1 MVTYNCSQ
9 GRLAIMNK
17 VKNFFKAKQCKKEV
31 KEIVAIQEKAVKELE
46 TLNNNLKLISK
57 SY

>member
-1 MVTYNCSQ
+1 
-9 GRLAIMNK
+9 MNK

-31 KEIVAIQEKAVKELE
+31 KELIAIQEKAVRELE

-57 SY
+57 SYWQITTTSVI